1 MKLKVIYSGLIIWLI
16 CLFVRIF
23 YLNIL
28 NEYHES
34 TNSRLFGFKLSLFFF
49 SPFLIFIIIMQYFV
63 FSKQYIQSKLLIFS
77 FLCFGSLGLGYLILA
92 TYDDLKVKSEDLRES
107 LFSFFA
113 ALIFYLFNFI
123 FLKRNKR
130 N

>member
-1 MKLKVIYSGLIIWLI
+1 
-16 CLFVRIF
+16 
-23 YLNIL
+23 
-28 NEYHES
+28 
-34 TNSRLFGFKLSLFFF
+34 
-49 SPFLIFIIIMQYFV
+49 MQYFV
-63 FSKQYIQSKLLIFS
+63 FSKQYIRSKLLIFS